1 MKVCHVT
8 SGHSPFDGRIFHKEC
23 RSLARAGYEVTLI
36 APADFA
42 EKEVDGI
49 RILGV
54 PPAANRWQ
62 RFRVVRN
69 IIKRVKAL
77 RPAMVHFHEPEFLL
91 CVFQF
96 RPARVIYDRHEHFAY
111 ALSRKFYLP
120 KAIRYPSAWAFK
132 VLEPTLARRV
142 DAVVLVEDGQA
153 DTFRHGI
160 RRTVFLYNYPL
171 LDDHRPIIRVSDG
184 HTLIH
189 TGAHA
194 ESKGCRIMIE
204 TMRHVVLHISEA
216 RLLLVGPFH
225 NPAYE
230 MEMRHLIL
238 TYGLERNIKLVGTV
252 PHTDVPGWIA
262 QADIG
267 LVPTMPQYQP
277 SVPTKMFEYMMAL
290 LPILASDLPTNR
302 RFIQEAA
309 CGFVVNPEQPEA
321 YAEKI
326 VYLLRHP
333 HEARALG
340 ERGYRA
346 VHEKFNWNRE
356 EKKLLSL
363 YKTILK
369 EVE

>member
-23 RSLARAGYEVTLI
+23 QSLARAGYEVTI
-36 APADFA
+36 VAPANFD
-42 EKEVDGI
+42 EKEVNGI

-62 RFRVVRN
+62 RFRVVRS

-77 RPAMVHFHEPEFLL
+77 RPAIVHFHEPEFLL
-91 CVFQF
+91 FVFQF
-96 RPARVIYDRHEHFAY
+96 RPARVIYDCHEHFAH
-111 ALSRKFYLP
+111 ALSHKFYLP
-120 KAIRYPSAWAFK
+120 RAIRYPLAWAFK
-132 VLEPTLARRV
+132 VLEPALARRV
-142 DAVVLVEDGQA
+142 DAVVLVEDSQA
-153 DTFRHGI
+153 DAFRHHN
-160 RRTVFLYNYPL
+160 RHTVFLYNFPPPNV
-171 LDDHRPIIRVSDG
+171 HQPPIRASDG
-184 HTLIH
+184 HTLIY

-204 TMRHVVLHISEA
+204 TMRHVVLHMSEA

-225 NPAYE
+225 DSAYE
-230 MEMRHLIL
+230 MEIRHLIS
-238 TYGLERNIKLVGTV
+238 TYGLERNIKLVGAV
-252 PHTDVPGWIA
+252 PLTDVPGWLA

-277 SVPTKMFEYMMAL
+277 SVPTKMFEYMMAR
-290 LPILASDLPTNR
+290 LPILASDLPINR

-309 CGFVVNPEQPEA
+309 CGFVVNPEQPKA

-326 VYLLRHP
+326 VHLFRHP

-363 YKTILK
+363 YETILL
-369 EVE
+369 EGS